1 MVASGVISASALS
14 ASGTA
19 ARSSSSATSSA
30 STSAS
35 TSAEASPSPPT
46 APSTST
52 PPSATSTSSS
62 SPSSSIQV
70 VRDLAQHGRDLRAV
84 RLVGVLPAAQVGA
97 DAVEQLHEVFDD
109 DRHVVRGFALQL
121 HEAR

>member
-19 ARSSSSATSSA
+19 ARSSSSATGSA
-30 STSAS
+30 SASAGTS
-35 TSAEASPSPPT
+35 TSTSPPA
-46 APSTST
+46 APSTWT
-52 PPSATSTSSS
+52 PLSVPKTSSS
-62 SPSSSIQV
+62 SPSSGIQV

-109 DRHVVRGFALQL
+109 DRH
-121 HEAR
+121 